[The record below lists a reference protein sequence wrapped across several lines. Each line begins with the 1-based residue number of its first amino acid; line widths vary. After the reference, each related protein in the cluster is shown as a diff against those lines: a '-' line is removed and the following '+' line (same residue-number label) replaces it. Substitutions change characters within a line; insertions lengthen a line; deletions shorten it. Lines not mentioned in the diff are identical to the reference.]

1 MHQKGPTMKM
11 LHITFFD
18 LRFYIFALIAIC
30 RAIGIVKKKTQ
41 FHLLDAINLSGF
53 AYAFA
58 LAATYEFDA
67 SSYLALPFQLIAAI
81 NIAWAWTLLVEK
93 YRHQSAREG
102 KKIIGAI
109 LTSIVVI
116 LADHRTAR
124 DTFINNTIEQK
135 FEQSYIQS
143 TYEKLDKTSREIRE
157 SGDDVNI
164 IVNKK
169 SRFSVKRH
177 LNRIPYSSLIEYMPN
192 ENQFIIKDGT
202 HKGSIYTLKVGDLIA
217 NLDKNIS
224 LIEPILKNLE
234 TDLIYQHNPSERTGI
249 IRRVTA
255 IRN

>member
-1 MHQKGPTMKM
+1 M
-11 LHITFFD
+11 
-18 LRFYIFALIAIC
+18 
-30 RAIGIVKKKTQ
+30 
-41 FHLLDAINLSGF
+41 
-53 AYAFA
+53 
-58 LAATYEFDA
+58 
-67 SSYLALPFQLIAAI
+67 
-81 NIAWAWTLLVEK
+81 
-93 YRHQSAREG
+93 
-102 KKIIGAI
+102 
-109 LTSIVVI
+109 
-116 LADHRTAR
+116 
-124 DTFINNTIEQK
+124 
-135 FEQSYIQS
+135 

-192 ENQFIIKDGT
+192 ENQFIIKDGA
-202 HKGSIYTLKVGDLIA
+202 HKGSIYIPKVGDLIA

-234 TDLIYQHNPSERTGI
+234 TDLTYQHNPSERTGI